1 MGFDM
6 TDDFRKIMEQQSK
19 RVAAYLEQQTAL
31 GWRYAERTW
40 QTTKIK
46 QAIEGIDD
54 LSHMLCDDGYCS
66 SVFCM
71 TCRKRKQDSLYR
83 QYKERVVR
91 FRNDD
96 EAREHL
102 RYATILEGLVPL
114 SLDEGIIGDESEI
127 KNVEQSVESFRKKL
141 KSIDRY
147 FRTNN
152 IWARGTIHLELIN
165 MELFRFASLSGR
177 ITTKQKTLTDLE
189 NHFRHNADYSVLVHS
204 HILFDLNGIDD
215 KEFRNHLRNK
225 WNITDRQV
233 DVTRLTK
240 YYIDNER
247 FSEHSIDDA
256 IRNIAN
262 YGYNGSNG
270 KLSFATN
277 WGSSR
282 KVYSKQQRKD
292 ALGKINVYVEGIK
305 GLDTLDEQ
313 MNKGQV
319 RVLIRL
325 HNRFTDNGR
334 GLLVSIL

>member
-1 MGFDM
+1 MKE
-6 TDDFRKIMEQQSK
+6 DFRIIMEQQGK
-19 RVAAYLEQQTAL
+19 RVDAYLEQQTAL

-40 QTTKIK
+40 QKTKIK
-46 QAIEGIDD
+46 QAIEGMND
-54 LSHMLCDDGYCS
+54 LSHMLCEDGSCKS
-66 SVFCM
+66 IFCM
-71 TCRKRKQDSLYR
+71 VCRRRKQDSLYN
-83 QYKERVVR
+83 QYKERVKR
-91 FRNDD
+91 YSDDD
-96 EAREHL
+96 EARENL
-102 RYATILEGLVPL
+102 RYTTILEGLVPV
-114 SLDEGIIGDESEI
+114 SLDTSVIGEESSLYD
-127 KNVEQSVESFRKKL
+127 VERSVDDFRKKL
-141 KSIDRY
+141 KGIDRY
-147 FRTNN
+147 FRKYN

-177 ITTKQKTLTDLE
+177 MTTKQKTLYDLE
-189 NHFRHNADYSVLVHS
+189 KESGTNSDYYVLVHS
-204 HILFDLNGIDD
+204 HILFDINGIDD
-215 KEFRNHLRNK
+215 NTFRKYIRKK
-225 WNITDRQV
+225 WDDTDRQV
-233 DVTRLTK
+233 DISRLTK

-247 FSEHSIDDA
+247 FTEHSVDDA

-292 ALGKINVYVEGIK
+292 ALGKINAYVEGVK
-305 GLDTLDEQ
+305 GLDALDEK

-319 RVLIRL
+319 RFLIRL